1 MKHLLLCNLLLFWVG
16 SILGQNIER
25 IEIKG
30 VIVSEVDDV
39 ESVAIYNSSSNKGI
53 VTNQKGEFAIEVALN
68 DVLEVTALQF
78 KTITVTITN
87 EIIKSKFL
95 KLYLSEQINQ
105 LDAVLLTSGLSG
117 VLALDV
123 KNAKERPEISIDLGN
138 MDAMEFFE
146 ERAFDNQVITDAL
159 NATVNKGMLYNG
171 VNLGA
176 ITKLLFKPKPKNHIN
191 KDAIDVRKSI
201 KLIDVYT
208 SNHLSKTYNIPLEAV
223 EVFIAFV
230 EDNGLNPELLKEEN
244 EFLLIEFLVKQS
256 ELFLKTKYV
265 KN

>member
-1 MKHLLLCNLLLFWVG
+1 MKHLLLYILLLFSVG
-16 SILGQNIER
+16 SMLGQNIER
-25 IEIKG
+25 VEIKG
-30 VIVSEVDDV
+30 VIVSEVGDV
-39 ESVAIYNSSSNKGI
+39 ENVAIYNTSSNKGI
-53 VTNQKGEFAIEVALN
+53 VTNQQGEFNIEVALN
-68 DVLEVTALQF
+68 DVIEITALQF
-78 KTITVTITN
+78 KTVSVTVTSN
-87 EIIKSKFL
+87 IIKSKLL
-95 KLYLSEQINQ
+95 KIYLSEQINQ

-123 KNAKERPEISIDLGN
+123 KNAKERPEITIDLGN
-138 MDAMEFFE
+138 IGAMEFFE

-176 ITKLLFKPKPKNHIN
+176 ITKLLFKPKKKNQTNNEI
-191 KDAIDVRKSI
+191 IDTRKNI
-201 KLIDVYT
+201 KLIDVFT
-208 SNHLSKTYNIPLEAV
+208 SKHLSETYNIPLEAV
-223 EVFIAFV
+223 EAFVVFV